1 MVETGDIVLS
11 KRGRDKGLAMVVVKV
26 ENNLAYLAD
35 GRNRKVTA
43 LKKKNVKHLESVKG
57 AVLRDI
63 ATKIKNGE
71 SVGNE
76 RLYRLI
82 KTQLKN
88 KQED

>member
-43 LKKKNVKHLESVKG
+43 LKKKKSLIDYPSYSSSRATLDELRSQNSYFIRDLDNVY
-57 AVLRDI
+57 DI
-63 ATKIKNGE
+63 K
-71 SVGNE
+71 
-76 RLYRLI
+76 
-82 KTQLKN
+82 
-88 KQED
+88 DD